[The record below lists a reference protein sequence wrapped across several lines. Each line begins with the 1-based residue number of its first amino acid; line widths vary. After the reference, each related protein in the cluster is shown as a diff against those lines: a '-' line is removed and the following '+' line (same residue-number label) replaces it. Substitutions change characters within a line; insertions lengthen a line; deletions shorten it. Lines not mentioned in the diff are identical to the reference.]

1 MGKKKLSNPRRLISV
16 ISFLIFQTVLFIS
29 GTLVIYSIVTL
40 NFYLMA
46 ILATISIAQNFA
58 SKN

>member
-46 ILATISIAQNFA
+46 ILGTISIAQNFA